1 MKDINNEAAKI
12 KHVFLLSENRRE
24 SSLFFVMG
32 GQKRTFG
39 TFSYFQNP

>member
-12 KHVFLLSENRRE
+12 KHVFLLLENRRE
-24 SSLFFVMG
+24 SSFCVMG
-32 GQKRTFG
+32 GQKRTLG